1 MGVSSRTQLL
11 LLLAISSVLA
21 FNHAAAAGAVIEVR
35 RKLPLHCGGGGCHYA
50 EHLEHDARRQG
61 RRLSPGTNFPLGGS
75 PATETG
81 LYFAELTIGKPPK
94 AYGMEVDTG
103 SGSALVNCVTR
114 DSCPRED
121 ISGQLGKQAS
131 DFALCLDTS
140 YGAGVVATGNIVCPA
155 ILKTSL
161 VSNRLHYVVNMKSVS
176 VAGTTLD
183 LPRNTYYGEGKSVAI
198 DIGTT
203 LTYLPE
209 KVYNAMMIEIFDKH
223 QGTLFYD
230 IQNLLYIKH
239 YGRVD
244 DVFPEITLHF
254 EGGLALNIYPHDYLL
269 NNGSDWYF
277 VGLRNGRSQPVNLR
291 DMVILGG
298 SALFVTI
305 SFLVCSIS
313 IFLNLMTLNL
323 LFRYGLF
330 K

>member
-1 MGVSSRTQLL
+1 
-11 LLLAISSVLA
+11 
-21 FNHAAAAGAVIEVR
+21 
-35 RKLPLHCGGGGCHYA
+35 
-50 EHLEHDARRQG
+50 
-61 RRLSPGTNFPLGGS
+61 
-75 PATETG
+75 
-81 LYFAELTIGKPPK
+81 
-94 AYGMEVDTG
+94 
-103 SGSALVNCVTR
+103 
-114 DSCPRED
+114 
-121 ISGQLGKQAS
+121 
-131 DFALCLDTS
+131 
-140 YGAGVVATGNIVCPA
+140 
-155 ILKTSL
+155 
-161 VSNRLHYVVNMKSVS
+161 MKSVS

-291 DMVILGG
+291 DMIWPFQISLSSSTWKTKLSDGWTTNAPPALILKM
-298 SALFVTI
+298 SEKLRARLQW
-305 SFLVCSIS
+305 SRLLVQ
-313 IFLNLMTLNL
+313 
-323 LFRYGLF
+323 
-330 K
+330 